1 MKGMPGGMAQLMK
14 QANQMQ
20 LKMKKTQEELA
31 KKEYEAT
38 SGGGAVK
45 AKVNGDHMIT
55 ALSID
60 PEVLKAGDVEML
72 QDMILSAVNEAVKTA
87 RDTSA
92 KEMEKIT
99 GGLNIP
105 GMF

>member
-20 LKMKKTQEELA
+20 MKMKKAQDDLA
-31 KKEYEAT
+31 LAEYEAT

-45 AKVNGDHMIT
+45 VKVNGDHMIT
-55 ALSID
+55 ALAID
-60 PEVLKAGDVEML
+60 AEVLKAGDVEML

>member
-1 MKGMPGGMAQLMK
+1 MKGLPGGMAQLMK

-20 LKMKKTQEELA
+20 ARMKKAQEDLA
-31 KKEYEAT
+31 KAEYEAT

-45 AKVNGDHMIT
+45 VKINGDHMILNIT
-55 ALSID
+55 ID
-60 PEVLKAGDVEML
+60 PEVLKAGDAEML
-72 QDMILSAVNEAVKTA
+72 QDMIMSATNEAVKKA
-87 RDTSA
+87 REVSA
-92 KEMEKIT
+92 KEMEKVT

>member
-1 MKGMPGGMAQLMK
+1 MKNMPGGMAQLMK

-20 LKMKKTQEELA
+20 MKMKKTQEELA
-31 KKEYEAT
+31 QREYEAT

-45 AKVNGDHMIT
+45 IKVNGDHMIT
-55 ALSID
+55 SLTID

-72 QDMILSAVNEAVKTA
+72 QDMVLTAANDAIRTA

>member
-1 MKGMPGGMAQLMK
+1 MKGMQGGMAQLMK

-20 LKMKKTQEELA
+20 MKMKKAQEELA
-31 KKEYEAT
+31 KAEYEAT
-38 SGGGAVK
+38 SGGGAVTV
-45 AKVNGDHMIT
+45 KVNGDHNMI
-55 ALSID
+55 S
-60 PEVLKAGDVEML
+60 LKINPDVMTAGDVEML
-72 QDMILSAVNEAVKTA
+72 QDMILSATNEAVKKA
-87 RDTSA
+87 RETSA